1 MNSADFN
8 LVLKYFS
15 PITSDVLPRNI
26 AYAGFELSWDVF
38 DWGKK
43 KQEMA
48 ERKKTIEQATNRL
61 ADIEPQIIR
70 EVNGGYRKLQ
80 EARALLDV
88 TRLGLEAEREKLRV
102 TLNRYARHLVLLKDT
117 LQAQTAVADAN
128 HQYQNALVSF
138 WTARAEFERALGE
151 E

>member
-1 MNSADFN
+1 M
-8 LVLKYFS
+8 
-15 PITSDVLPRNI
+15 
-26 AYAGFELSWDVF
+26 
-38 DWGKK
+38 
-43 KQEMA
+43 
-48 ERKKTIEQATNRL
+48 
-61 ADIEPQIIR
+61 
-70 EVNGGYRKLQ
+70 Q

-102 TLNRYARHLVLLKDT
+102 TLNRYAQHLVLLKDT